1 MNKKLLALLIGANL
15 ALYGCDDTKISGEPT
30 VDPAIERSLQ
40 AETKIAFDL
49 LAEEPTLI
57 LPTFIAMDST
67 DGTLGLESSSETG
80 SLMDPKVAMG
90 KTDGWSTTQPISIS
104 FTGAELDPN
113 TAASAFFLIKSDSP
127 TTTKSVSAKQVLSQA
142 DGDFVVSVQGDT
154 LNVILIK
161 PLDPKSDYMFALTDD
176 LKDKNGNSVGMSQ
189 SYAYLKADT
198 PTPSQKLDKAQAYT
212 HQIEAAFAAQGIDK
226 DKIIYSSWFTTASVG
241 DVLFATKGAIASALS
256 AIKQGGTAN
265 AVWQGSANPNDVD
278 TTGLFT
284 LNTPAEVTAILPEPY
299 KSALGS
305 KGMKTYKGI
314 LKLPYFLES
323 SVTDEKWKKT
333 PWQSGMPSLAKIS
346 NVLNNGTDAD
356 KAAVMAKLT
365 EWGITSEDLAKVS
378 SDQATQLKVM
388 TALIGKTLYLA
399 DGTQLDPAREITR
412 YSPIPQLKSVEEIN
426 YLLVMPD
433 LANCA
438 GVTTGVPVNIY
449 QHGIT
454 AYKETLLA
462 LAPEAINNNCQ
473 AIIAIDHPLH
483 GERRLS
489 DGTITDEDN
498 PDVFMNLSYLTVG
511 RDNFRQSV
519 SDAMGLRAS
528 LGMIFARNQAGD
540 PSVGTPLNMLS
551 PVNGA
556 SVGVGY
562 VGHSLGALTGIGYAA
577 TISKPIADEATEQ
590 ALFKVN
596 RAQFANPGAG
606 IPYLLM
612 NSERFGGVVKD
623 KLLTA
628 ASEKYVAYKAK
639 ACPGLDGPTCF
650 SNFYAMLGES
660 DKAKVNSDLS
670 SFAYAAQTVLDTV
683 DPMNHIGTVLTTT
696 PSYLTMVLG
705 DTVIPNGLDAKQHS
719 PYSPFGGTLPLIY
732 SGYNQVTTTVAN
744 AEREAVIFTSGDHGS
759 LLDPATDA
767 GVTGHMQG
775 QTYHFINA
783 GSVTITAGA
792 PITTVPKP

>member
-1 MNKKLLALLIGANL
+1 MNKKMLALLIGANL

-40 AETKIAFDL
+40 AETKVSFDL
-49 LAEEPTLI
+49 LAEEPKLI

-104 FTGAELDPN
+104 FTGAELDAN

-127 TTTKSVSAKQVLSQA
+127 TTTKSVTAKQVLSQA

-154 LNVILIK
+154 LNVILTK

-176 LKDKNGNSVGMSQ
+176 LKDTSGNSVGMSQ

-198 PTPSQKLDKAQAYT
+198 PPPNQKLDKAQVYT
-212 HQIEAAFAAQGIDK
+212 HKIETAFASQGIDK

-284 LNTPAEVTAILPEPY
+284 LNTPAEVTALLPEPY
-299 KSALGS
+299 KTALDN
-305 KGMKTYKGI
+305 KGMKTYKGT
-314 LKLPYFLES
+314 LKLPYFLET
-323 SVTDEKWKKT
+323 SVTDEQWKKT

-356 KAAVMAKLT
+356 KDKVKEQLK
-365 EWGITSEDLAKVS
+365 ELKITSDDLAKVS

-399 DGTQLDPAREITR
+399 DGSQLDPAREITR
-412 YSPIPQLKSVEEIN
+412 YSPIPQLKSVEDIN

-438 GVTTGVPVNIY
+438 DVPTGVPVNIY

-454 AYKETLLA
+454 VNKETVLA
-462 LAPEAINNNCQ
+462 LAPEAINNSCQ

-483 GERRLS
+483 GERQLS

-519 SDAMGLRAS
+519 ADAMGLRAA
-528 LGMIFARNQAGD
+528 LGMIFARNGAGFEE
-540 PSVGTPLNMLS
+540 PLNKLS

-562 VGHSLGALTGIGYAA
+562 VGHSLGAMTGIGYTA
-577 TISKPIADEATEQ
+577 TINKPIADEDIEKAM
-590 ALFKVN
+590 FKVN

-612 NSERFGGVVKD
+612 NSTRFGRVVKD
-623 KLLTA
+623 KLLA
-628 ASEKYVAYKAK
+628 ASSEKYVAYKAK
-639 ACPGLDGPTCF
+639 ACPEGTVDGPTCF
-650 SNFYAMLGES
+650 SNFYAMLGET
-660 DKAKVNSDLS
+660 DKTKVNSDLS

-683 DPMNHIGTVLTTT
+683 DPMNHIGSVLTTT

-705 DTVIPNGLDAKQHS
+705 DKVIPNGLDATQHS

-732 SGYNQVTTTVAN
+732 SGYNQVTTTIDT

-759 LLDPATDA
+759 LLDPASDA
-767 GVTGHMQG
+767 DVTQNMQG
-775 QTYHFINA
+775 QTHHFIDA
-783 GSVTITAGA
+783 GSVTIAADA

>member
-30 VDPAIERSLQ
+30 VNPAIERSLQ

-49 LAEEPTLI
+49 LAEEPALI
-57 LPTFIAMDST
+57 LPTFIVMDST

-104 FTGAELDPN
+104 FTGAELNPN

-127 TTTKSVSAKQVLSQA
+127 TTTKSISAKQVLSQA

-198 PTPSQKLDKAQAYT
+198 PPPSQKLDKAQAYT

-241 DVLFATKGAIASALS
+241 DVLFATKGAIASALD
-256 AIKQGGTAN
+256 AISKGGSAN
-265 AVWQGSANPNDVD
+265 AVWQGSANPNNVD
-278 TTGLFT
+278 TTDLFT
-284 LNTPAEVTAILPEPY
+284 LNITPTPLIDNLGGKGLTAYE
-299 KSALGS
+299 G
-305 KGMKTYKGI
+305 TV
-314 LKLPYFLES
+314 KLPYFLET
-323 SVTDEKWKKT
+323 SVTGEAWKKT

-356 KAAVMAKLT
+356 KAAVMTKLT

-426 YLLVMPD
+426 YLLVMPN
-433 LANCA
+433 LTKCA
-438 GVTTGVPVNIY
+438 DVLTGVPVSIY

-454 AYKETLLA
+454 SYKETLLA
-462 LAPEAINNNCQ
+462 LAPEAINDQCQ
-473 AIIAIDHPLH
+473 AMIAIDHPLH
-483 GERRLS
+483 GERALS
-489 DGTITDEDN
+489 DGTVTDGLH

-519 SDAMGLRAS
+519 ADAMGLRAA
-528 LGMIFARNQAGD
+528 LGLIFARNKAGD
-540 PSVGTPLNMLS
+540 PTVGEQLDKLS
-551 PVNGA
+551 PVNGT

-562 VGHSLGALTGIGYAA
+562 VGHSLGAMTGIGYTA
-577 TISKPIADEATEQ
+577 TINKPIADETTEQ
-590 ALFKVN
+590 AMFKVN

-639 ACPGLDGPTCF
+639 ACPEGNVDGPTCF

-683 DPMNHIGTVLTTT
+683 DPMNHIGSVLTTT

-705 DTVIPNGLDAKQHS
+705 DKVIPNGLDATQNS

-732 SGYNQVTTTVAN
+732 SGYNQTTTTVNDAQ
-744 AEREAVIFTSGDHGS
+744 RDAVIFNSGSHSS
-759 LLDPATDA
+759 LLLETASKEVNDEMQLQTHSFISAGNVEVTD
-767 GVTGHMQG
+767 
-775 QTYHFINA
+775 N
-783 GSVTITAGA
+783 SVL
-792 PITTVPKP
+792 TTLPTP